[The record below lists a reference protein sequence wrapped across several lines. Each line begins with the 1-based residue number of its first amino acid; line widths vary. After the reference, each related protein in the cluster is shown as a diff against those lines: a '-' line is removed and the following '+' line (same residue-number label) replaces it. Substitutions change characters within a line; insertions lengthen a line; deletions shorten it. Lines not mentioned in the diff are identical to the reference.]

1 MTANYSD
8 AVSAK
13 IEAAFAAMQARR
25 IPDGLAAFREAR
37 RMAAE
42 TCDQAALQA
51 ILDREQA
58 ALVTEAKAMKGALDA
73 ANPPQAQ
80 RRVLIFSDSLALP
93 RPDRPDEA
101 SSGYAGAYPFML
113 QKSLA
118 ARARESGEEPIAVSA
133 WCQRYLTTDGVVD
146 LLPRLRAN
154 AAGADIVVHVGL
166 NDCANRIF
174 LVRERHAVSLLP
186 APVGARLVEFGRV
199 YRRSIISSQANYAYV
214 PLDRFAANLARLA
227 GFAREFGA
235 RRMIFATIVMPPLR
249 AHPATPNMA
258 QNFTRYNLLV
268 YENAQKH
275 RAGVLDT
282 DRLMWENGN
291 AVTLLPDGM
300 HLAEPGHRVMA
311 QGIEALVTAGA
322 ARARPAP
329 APDAIAASPG

>member
-1 MTANYSD
+1 MILTASYAD
-8 AVSAK
+8 AVSAT
-13 IEAAFAAMQARR
+13 IEAAFAAMQARK
-25 IPDGLAAFREAR
+25 ISDGLAAFREAR
-37 RMAAE
+37 RLATQ
-42 TCDQAALQA
+42 TCDQDDLQA
-51 ILDREQA
+51 ILDREQT
-58 ALVTEAKAMKGALDA
+58 ALVSEAKALKGALDA
-73 ANPPQAQ
+73 ANPPQVD

-93 RPDRPDEA
+93 RPDRADDDA
-101 SSGYAGAYPFML
+101 SGYAGTYPFML
-113 QKSLA
+113 QKMLA
-118 ARARESGEEPIAVSA
+118 ERARSAGEAPIAVSA
-133 WCQRYLTTDGVVD
+133 WCQRYLTTDGVVA

-186 APVGARLVEFGRV
+186 APIGARLVEFGRV
-199 YRRSIISSQANYAYV
+199 YRRSIIGTQANYAYV

-227 GFAREFGA
+227 ALGREFGA

-249 AHPATPNMA
+249 AHPSTPNLA

-268 YENAQKH
+268 YENAQKL

-291 AVTLLPDGM
+291 TVTLLPDGM
-300 HLAEPGHRVMA
+300 HLAEPGHMVMA

-322 ARARPAP
+322 ARAATPAT
-329 APDAIAASPG
+329 SPG